1 MGGAAGLL
9 LESLYGEARVTVTT
23 LWHMAPLGNISR
35 WLHIV
40 DVTPYLGL
48 EMLLTAV
55 LTAGVLTAVL
65 VRDWST
71 KDSGPDRTHVRTPKD
86 SRVRGPY

>member
-1 MGGAAGLL
+1 MTTAPFEHPKGSYVGIFFWGGPIRAL
-9 LESLYGEARVTVTT
+9 
-23 LWHMAPLGNISR
+23 
-35 WLHIV
+35 
-40 DVTPYLGL
+40 TPYLGL

-71 KDSGPDRTHVRTPKD
+71 KDSGPDRTRVRTPKD